1 MACGTKKSSSSMKKG
16 TKTRTRKG
24 GKKGGKK

>member
-1 MACGTKKSSSSMKKG
+1 MACGTKKSSSMKKG
-16 TKTRTRKG
+16 THTRTRKG

>member
-1 MACGTKKSSSSMKKG
+1 MACETKKSSSMKKG